1 MIRPLKS
8 VVKYYSKGFFLAYG
22 LLALMSLPDFNFS
35 TLVEQSL
42 IFGIGMAL
50 LIHAFEDLYKIK

>member
-1 MIRPLKS
+1 MMRPLKS

-50 LIHAFEDLYKIK
+50 LIHAFEDVFKIK

>member
-1 MIRPLKS
+1 MMRPLKS
-8 VVKYYSKGFFLAYG
+8 VAKYYSKGFFFAYG
-22 LLALMSLPDFNFS
+22 LLAVMSLPEFNFS

-50 LIHAFEDLYKIK
+50 LIHALEDFYKTK

>member
-1 MIRPLKS
+1 MMRPLKS

-22 LLALMSLPDFNFS
+22 LLALMGLPDFNFS

-50 LIHAFEDLYKIK
+50 LIHAFEDVFKIK

>member
-1 MIRPLKS
+1 MMRSLKS

-22 LLALMSLPDFNFS
+22 LLVVMSLPEFNFS

-42 IFGIGMAL
+42 IFGIGIAL
-50 LIHAFEDLYKIK
+50 LIYALEDFYKTK

>member
-1 MIRPLKS
+1 MKPLKS
-8 VVKYYSKGFFLAYG
+8 VAKYYSKGFFLAYG
-22 LLALMSLPDFNFS
+22 LLAVMSLPDFNFS
-35 TLVEQSL
+35 TLLEQSL

>member
-1 MIRPLKS
+1 MMRPLKS
-8 VVKYYSKGFFLAYG
+8 VAKYYSKGFFLAYG
-22 LLALMSLPDFNFS
+22 LLSVINLPEFDFS

-50 LIHAFEDLYKIK
+50 LIHAFEDLYKTK

>member
-1 MIRPLKS
+1 MIKPLKI
-8 VVKYYSKGFFLAYG
+8 VAKYYSKGFFLAYG

-42 IFGIGMAL
+42 VFGIGMAL
-50 LIHAFEDLYKIK
+50 LIYALEDFYKTK

>member
-1 MIRPLKS
+1 MRPLKS

-35 TLVEQSL
+35 TLFEQSL

-50 LIHAFEDLYKIK
+50 LIHAFEDVFKIK